1 MHLRRFGRAAR
12 RLIPLALALGA
23 GSASAQDRVA
33 IEQIQASAQRSTA
46 AARPGIQ
53 ESDYILGNQ
62 SGILLLDPGPGAQ
75 PVTSAANQA
84 RALQVG
90 TGNISTIDM
99 SGYGNVAIQSIIGA
113 RNTVTQQQ
121 TGSYNQSTVSVFGD
135 SNTVGT
141 RQDGSG
147 AAATITVR
155 GDNNAI
161 SAQQQGNNAL
171 PISITQ
177 VGNGANVS
185 VTRR

>member
-1 MHLRRFGRAAR
+1 MMRRTR
-12 RLIPLALALGA
+12 RSRTAGQVLLFVLPLMA
-23 GSASAQDRVA
+23 GSAAAQDRVA
-33 IEQIQASAQRSTA
+33 IEQIQALAQRA
-46 AARPGIQ
+46 AAGAPGRAIQ

-62 SGILLLDPGPGAQ
+62 SGILLLSPSLPPQ
-75 PVTSAANQA
+75 PAANQA
-84 RALQVG
+84 QALQVG

-99 SGYGNVAIQSIIGA
+99 SGYGNVAVQSIIGA